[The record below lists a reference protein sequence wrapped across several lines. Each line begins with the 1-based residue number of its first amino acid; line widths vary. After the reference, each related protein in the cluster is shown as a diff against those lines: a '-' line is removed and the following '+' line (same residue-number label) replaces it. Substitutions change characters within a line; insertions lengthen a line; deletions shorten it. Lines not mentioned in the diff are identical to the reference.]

1 MTSRARRRLAWAL
14 AAAALALVAL
24 AYLQPALMLS
34 LSQQLWAC
42 F

>member
-1 MTSRARRRLAWAL
+1 MKRAWLPRL
-14 AAAALALVAL
+14 LALLVLGLVFL

-34 LSQQLWAC
+34 LANQLWAC